1 MVKLVSIVHCFLH
14 SKANQQIVSCSRH
27 RAFWTRSRQIP
38 QHSWC
43 WMPQLKSVSSKCNL
57 VLKLLKI
64 RTPTREAK
72 LEYLIWRNGFIVESS
87 FLIDYDPLPPIS
99 FTATPSIGPI
109 TFLWRGGMARWHCLI
124 ATEKTFSA
132 ELVEVKEADW
142 CVPIWHSS
150 TSCSSGP
157 DLRTI
162 NAANPHCKVQLMST
176 SDKVG
181 KHLNQRPSWLCAVR
195 GLHGIWMKL
204 PFLYGHRTDSLNGMS
219 C

>member
-27 RAFWTRSRQIP
+27 RASWTRSRQIP

-87 FLIDYDPLPPIS
+87 FLIDYDPLTPIS
-99 FTATPSIGPI
+99 FTATPSIAPI
-109 TFLWRGGMARWHCLI
+109 TFLWGFGMARWHCLI
-124 ATEKTFSA
+124 ATEKTERTASLQSWLKSKKPTGVFRSGTN
-132 ELVEVKEADW
+132 
-142 CVPIWHSS
+142 S

-157 DLRTI
+157 D
-162 NAANPHCKVQLMST
+162 
-176 SDKVG
+176 
-181 KHLNQRPSWLCAVR
+181 PS
-195 GLHGIWMKL
+195 H
-204 PFLYGHRTDSLNGMS
+204 N
-219 C
+219 